1 MAILTSSIDLGR
13 AIRDKRLELG
23 LTQQELAERV
33 GVARQWI
40 IKVEKGKAR
49 AELEP
54 LLQTLFQLGLELRLD
69 DAAPADDL
77 DEYVQ
82 SFAGDRDASSGAMA
96 VE

>member
-1 MAILTSSIDLGR
+1 MVFLATPADLGR
-13 AIRDKRLELG
+13 AIRDKRLKLG

-40 IKVEKGKAR
+40 IKVEKGKTR
-49 AELEP
+49 LELEP

-82 SFAGDRDASSGAMA
+82 SFAGDHGASSGAKA

>member
-1 MAILTSSIDLGR
+1 MVFLATPTDLGR
-13 AIRDKRLELG
+13 AIRHKRLERG

-40 IKVEKGKAR
+40 IKVEKGKTR
-49 AELEP
+49 VELEA
-54 LLQTLFQLGLELRLD
+54 LLRTLFQLGLELRLD

-82 SFAGDRDASSGAMA
+82 SFAGDRDASSGAKA